1 MLVQN
6 IQALVGSVRNEDQ
19 PAVVRD
25 HAHAIVDVVEAI
37 LAAAEAGMDQP
48 TSFHTEFTKL
58 VLPAYKSLN
67 KCKGQLESALHDEK
81 SSPTVFSQ
89 GLPPLAFQI
98 AREAKGLTA
107 KVEEVMISM
116 HGDGEDFS

>member
-6 IQALVGSVRNEDQ
+6 IQALVGAVRNEDQ
-19 PAVVRD
+19 PTVVRD
-25 HAHAIVDVVEAI
+25 HAHAILDVVEAV

-48 TSFHTEFTKL
+48 SSFHAEFAKL

-67 KCKGQLESALHDEK
+67 KCKAQLESALHDEK
-81 SSPTVFSQ
+81 ASPLEFAQS
-89 GLPPLAFQI
+89 LPPLAFQI

-107 KVEEVMISM
+107 KVEDVMIGM